1 VAINAALPL
10 ESASPASRFRLWSR
24 GLHCASQ
31 HNFSK
36 NGQSADELL

>member
-1 VAINAALPL
+1 VAISAALPL
-10 ESASPASRFRLWSR
+10 ESASRFRLWSR
-24 GLHCASQ
+24 GLHCTSQ